1 MKDKQESPRCGFLLI
16 LIEKI
21 PNTMKLTLL
30 FLVASL
36 LSTTATASAQRVSI
50 ALNNAK
56 VEKALAAITD
66 QTGLSI
72 AYSGQVV
79 DLTRKVT
86 LHFTNAELTLVLD
99 KLGEGTSLGYE
110 VKNGKIY
117 LFDNQSN
124 KALSE
129 QEPKKV
135 TGVVTDSKG
144 EPIIG
149 ANVVEKGTTNGTVT
163 DLDGNF
169 SLDIVDQSLL
179 QISYIGFN
187 LQNVATTG
195 KTHLL
200 VSLKEDTQTLDEVV
214 VVGYGTQKK
223 VNLTGSVASITFD
236 DEMANRPITN
246 ASQALSGKV
255 SGVWVSQ
262 NSGKPGDDGAQLRI
276 RGWGTLNNS
285 NPLIIVDGVEGTFN
299 QVNPSDIESIT
310 ILKDAASAAI
320 YGSKAANG
328 VVLITTKMG
337 ENNEETQVS
346 VTSYVG
352 VQSLGRRFNLI
363 NNSAESMQLA
373 NKALTNVGSSPLF
386 PDYLIENFQNGTD
399 KYRYP
404 NTDWFDVAFDNA
416 LIHEHNASIRG
427 GTKKSTSFL
436 SFNYLGQDG
445 MLPNSKSERFGARAN
460 LDFNVKEWLKIGGRF
475 NYMRRTSTEPYDLPR
490 VFDMLPGSAPYIAP
504 YTRDGRFGSVE
515 TISKDGSF
523 LYDNRNVLIDAANGE
538 KKATQD
544 NLVMNLFADIDFT
557 KDLKFKATWSTT
569 ATWLLTDKYNESIF
583 GYTDSGVETITRNY
597 NREGLE
603 MIRDQVSTIQNNF
616 HATLNYEKTFA
627 KKHYLSLVA
636 GMQLENFQVKNMLAR
651 RTGAPK
657 EGLTQVDAGT
667 TGIKGEGNMKG
678 LRMFSYFGRINYSFA
693 DKYLFEANLRADAS
707 SRFKNENRWGVFPG
721 FSAGW
726 RLTEEGFMKNTN
738 LFSNLK
744 LRASWGQLGNQNIEG
759 YWPYL
764 TVIDQN
770 YNLSYNYN
778 GALSPGAAV
787 TSLIDEDITWETTSS
802 VDIGLDAGFLDNRI
816 TVELDYFKKKTT
828 DIIVQLPIPLILGGI
843 KAPFENVG
851 EMVNNGV
858 ELTLNYDSKTLS
870 RDQFGYNINLN
881 LTYVN
886 NEVTKFRGGKSPDQL
901 YLIREGYSYN
911 TLYGY
916 KTTGIYQSDAEAA
929 EHMHANGFKPK
940 AGNLKFEDRNG
951 DGKLG
956 FEDKQALGN
965 TIPKLTYGLT
975 TNFSFKGFDLNLLFQ
990 GIAGANAFTKN
1001 SFTQLDY
1008 QYLTIPTF
1016 WRDAW
1021 SPENTNT
1028 HIPRL
1033 EFDSTWD
1040 NSESSFWVHRIDFLK
1055 LKNVQLGYLLPES
1068 VTSRLKIEKL
1078 YFYVNAQNVFT
1089 MLYKNGYEGYDPE
1102 KDAFSNGRDVYP
1114 TPRVVSFGV
1123 NLNF

>member
-30 FLVASL
+30 FLVVSL
-36 LSTTATASAQRVSI
+36 LGTTATASAQRVSI

-66 QTGLSI
+66 QTGLTI

-79 DLTRKVT
+79 DLSRKVT
-86 LHFTNAELTLVLD
+86 LHFTDAELTQVLD
-99 KLGEGTSLGYE
+99 KLAEGTSLGYE

-117 LFDNQSN
+117 LFDNHSS
-124 KALSE
+124 KALSG

-195 KTHLL
+195 KTHLS

-223 VNLTGSVASITFD
+223 VNLTGSVSSVSFD
-236 DEMANRPITN
+236 EGIANRPITN
-246 ASQALSGKV
+246 GSQALSGKV

-285 NPLIIVDGVEGTFN
+285 NPLIIVDGVEGSFN

-310 ILKDAASAAI
+310 VLKDAASAAI

-337 ENNEETQVS
+337 KNNEETQVS
-346 VTSYVG
+346 VSSYVG

-363 NNSAESMQLA
+363 NNSAENMQLA

-386 PDYLIENFQNGTD
+386 PDYLIENFQNETD
-399 KYRYP
+399 KYKYP

-436 SFNYLGQDG
+436 SFNYLGQEG
-445 MLPNSKSERFGARAN
+445 MLPNTKTERFGARAN
-460 LDFNVKEWLKIGGRF
+460 LDFSVNEWLKIGGRF
-475 NYMRRTSTEPYDLPR
+475 NYMHRVSTEPYDIGRALG
-490 VFDMLPGSAPYIAP
+490 MLPGAAPYIAP
-504 YTRDGRFGSVE
+504 YTRDGGFGSVE
-515 TISKDGSF
+515 AINKEGSL
-523 LYDNRNVLIDAANGE
+523 LYDNRNPLIDAANGE
-538 KKATQD
+538 QQITHD
-544 NLVMNLFADIDFT
+544 DLVMNLFADVNFT
-557 KDLKFKATWSTT
+557 NDLKLKATWSTT
-569 ATWLLTDKYNESIF
+569 VSWKMKDKYNESLY
-583 GYTDSGVETITRNY
+583 GYTDSGVETITKNY
-597 NREGLE
+597 NRDGLE

-616 HATLNYEKTFA
+616 HATLNYEKRFA
-627 KKHYLSLVA
+627 DQHYISGIA
-636 GMQLENFQVKNMLAR
+636 GMQIENYQEKNVLAR

-667 TGIKGEGNMKG
+667 TGIKGEGNLRG
-678 LRMFSYFGRINYSFA
+678 LRMLSYFGRINYSFA

-707 SRFKNENRWGVFPG
+707 SRFKKENRWGIFPG

-726 RLTEEGFMKNTN
+726 RLTEEDVVKNMD

-764 TVIDQN
+764 TVIEQG
-770 YNLSYNYN
+770 YQQSYSYN
-778 GALSPGAAV
+778 GTFFPGAAI
-787 TSLIDEDITWETTSS
+787 TSLVDQNITWETTSS
-802 VDIGLDAGFLDNRI
+802 FDIGMDFGFLDNRL
-816 TVELDYFKKKTT
+816 TVEADYFKKKTT
-828 DIIVQLPIPLILGGI
+828 DIIVQLPIPLVLGGI
-843 KAPFENVG
+843 TAPYENVG
-851 EMVNNGV
+851 EMVNNGI
-858 ELTLNYDSKTLS
+858 ELTVGYDSKTAS
-870 RDQFGYNINLN
+870 RNDFGYNLSLN
-881 LTYVN
+881 LTYVD

-901 YLIREGYSYN
+901 YLIREGYSFK

-916 KTTGIYQSDAEAA
+916 QATGIYQSDAEAA
-929 EHMHANGFKPK
+929 EHMHANGYKPK
-940 AGNLKFEDRNG
+940 AGNLKFEDRNK

-956 FEDKQALGN
+956 FEDKQELGN
-965 TIPKLTYGLT
+965 TIPKFTYGLT
-975 TNFSFKGFDLNLLFQ
+975 TNFNYKGFDLSLLFQ
-990 GIAGANAFTKN
+990 GIAGANAYTQN
-1001 SFTQLDY
+1001 AFTQLKFEDM
-1008 QYLTIPTF
+1008 TIPEF

-1021 SPENTNT
+1021 TPENTNT
-1028 HIPRL
+1028 NIPKL
-1033 EFDSTWD
+1033 EFDSSW
-1040 NSESSFWVHRIDFLK
+1040 NQAQSSFWVHSIDFLK
-1055 LKNVQLGYLLPES
+1055 LKNVQLGYLLPENL
-1068 VTSRLKIEKL
+1068 TSKIKMQKV
-1078 YFYVNAQNVFT
+1078 YFYANAQNLFT
-1089 MLYKNGYEGYDPE
+1089 LMYKKGYEGYDPE
-1102 KDAFSNGRDVYP
+1102 RDTFGDGAGLYP
-1114 TPRVVSFGV
+1114 TARTITFGV
-1123 NLNF
+1123 NLIF